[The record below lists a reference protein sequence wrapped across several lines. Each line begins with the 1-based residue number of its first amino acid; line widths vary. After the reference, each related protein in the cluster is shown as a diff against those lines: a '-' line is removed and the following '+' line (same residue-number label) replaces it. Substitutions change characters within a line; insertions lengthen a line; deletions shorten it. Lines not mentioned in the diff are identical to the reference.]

1 MTSSGR
7 TATRWPEL
15 ALRRIGKIVNGG
27 TPRAEGE
34 FWDGGIP
41 FITPPDLRP
50 VLGATVFDTERTLS
64 AAGVRAGSSV
74 VPAGSVILSI
84 RAPIG
89 YVARTSSDSAFNQGC
104 RAIVPTVD
112 HDSRF
117 LTYALMGSS
126 DFLNSIGRG
135 TTFMEVSSAQ
145 LSEVRLPAPPLDD
158 QRAIADYLDRET
170 QKIDKLITEQRD
182 LIETLRERRKSV
194 IDQGAEESV
203 AERIRLRYL
212 FFPAEVRNQHGE
224 QVLSVYRDYG
234 VIPKGSRED
243 NYNVTP
249 EDVSRYLLVRPGDLV
264 VNRMKAWQGSLG
276 ISQHRGIVSGDYEV
290 LRPTTERLHPMFA
303 HLYLRS
309 ARMVGQ
315 YVVRSTGIRP
325 SQWRMYWKQ
334 MGDIAIPVP
343 PIRKQQEIV
352 SFVSE
357 QISRID
363 ELISESEELIDLSQE
378 RRAALITAAVTGQ
391 IDVREEA

>member
-1 MTSSGR
+1 MSAPLS
-7 TATRWPEL
+7 AEVQ
-15 ALRRIGKIVNGG
+15 LRRLA
-27 TPRAEGE
+27 TCR
-34 FWDGGIP
+34 D
-41 FITPPDLRP
+41 DLREP
-50 VLGATVFDTERTLS
+50 LNAVERSERPGDVPYWGAN
-64 AAGVRAGSSV
+64 
-74 VPAGSVILSI
+74 SI
-84 RAPIG
+84 QG
-89 YVARTSSDSAFNQGC
+89 YVDKAKLDFPVVLLGEDGAPFFDRSRDVSFYRNEP
-104 RAIVPTVD
+104 IWPNNHIHVLVPSEATD
-112 HDSRF
+112 GRW
-117 LTYALMGSS
+117 LAYALNSVDYSRVINGSTRDKLTQS
-126 DFLNSIGRG
+126 AMMSI
-135 TTFMEVSSAQ
+135 A
-145 LSEVRLPAPPLDD
+145 LPNTLPDG

-170 QKIDKLITEQRD
+170 QKIDELITEQRD

-212 FFPAEVRNQHGE
+212 FLPAEVRNQHGE

-234 VIPKGSRED
+234 VIPKGSRD
-243 NYNVTP
+243 GNYNVTP

-325 SQWRMYWKQ
+325 SQWRLYWKQ

-363 ELISESEELIDLSQE
+363 ELISESQDLITLSKE

-391 IDVREEA
+391 IDVREAA